1 MVQIKGTQDWA
12 TDAHSHSFPRIPG
25 GSTDLVKILK
35 LLKEYDETCSE
46 ARAIMIKEINKVIGN
61 ENPTMTHLEKST

>member
-1 MVQIKGTQDWA
+1 MAVKLGSHDWS
-12 TDAHSHSFPRIPG
+12 TDSYSHSFPRIPT
-25 GSTDLVKILK
+25 SNSDLIKILK